1 MIHSQTILLNRN
13 LIRIEEG
20 DRETGIPKNTPIIII
35 ILKKM
40 ISFRNIMIKKIMTTI
55 RIRALIL
62 NKKYGSQRMNFKI
75 KEVFVI

>member
-20 DRETGIPKNTPIIII
+20 DRETGIPNNTPRIII
-35 ILKKM
+35 ILKRM

-62 NKKYGSQRMNFKI
+62 NKKYGSQRMNYKI